1 MRSYMKNLFDEVSFD
16 FEIKWDYHNSNYVV
30 KTVDISSDPSVYVE
44 GKNYQEALTNFGV
57 ELEKKFKKAKS
68 KFKKLSKN
76 DVKELTYFKNT
87 ILKFYQE
94 IWFKNEFLPKILKS
108 KNIDDFEEI
117 NQKKWKYKNKFEKFN
132 DDNNYYDLFDIICK
146 FDNEKD
152 FFVSLDKNWA
162 SKRELID
169 SLEKKPENFI
179 LNSDNKED
187 FFENVYNTV
196 KLIGSV
202 TCINCNKPF
211 FYLKLDNIG
220 NDYNSIKIFNTAE
233 NYIEL
238 FSEFG
243 KKLQDIINQFEE
255 KLDESFFESPIQY
268 SFFTDKSNWHREDFI
283 ELSTTDFNFFNCSID
298 EFFYKDKYY
307 YVLIRAN
314 KYFIINE
321 NDSNQ
326 LKEKLNA
333 NLTINIE
340 PKIAFGLDGTTY
352 TLKIKRTFNYVKL
365 QWWSDSAGKG
375 WKNVYK
381 IRDQIKNIIEK
392 YTKEK
397 IELD

>member
-1 MRSYMKNLFDEVSFD
+1 MKNLFDKVGFD
-16 FEIKWDYHNSNYVV
+16 FEIKWDYHHSSYIV
-30 KTVDISSDPSVYVE
+30 KTVDISSDTSVYVK
-44 GKNYQEALTNFGV
+44 GKNYQEVLTNFGV
-57 ELEKKFKKAKS
+57 ELEKKFKKSKS

-94 IWFKNEFLPKILKS
+94 IWFKNEFLPKILKY
-108 KNIDDFEEI
+108 KNIADFEEI
-117 NQKKWKYKNKFEKFN
+117 NQKKWKFKNKFEEFN

-152 FFVSLDKNWA
+152 FFVCLDKNWA

-179 LNSDNKED
+179 LNSDNKKD

-202 TCINCNKPF
+202 TCVNCNKPF

-255 KLDESFFESPIQY
+255 KLDESFFESSIQY
-268 SFFTDKSNWHREDFI
+268 SFFTDKSTWHREDFI
-283 ELSTTDFNFFNCSID
+283 ELSTTGFNFFNCLID

-326 LKEKLNA
+326 LKEKLKA
-333 NLTINIE
+333 NLTINIA

-352 TLKIKRTFNYVKL
+352 TLKIKRTFNSVKL
-365 QWWSDSAGKG
+365 QWWSDSAGNG

-381 IRDQIKNIIEK
+381 VRDQIKNIIEK

-397 IELD
+397 IELE

>member
-375 WKNVYK
+375 WKNVCK